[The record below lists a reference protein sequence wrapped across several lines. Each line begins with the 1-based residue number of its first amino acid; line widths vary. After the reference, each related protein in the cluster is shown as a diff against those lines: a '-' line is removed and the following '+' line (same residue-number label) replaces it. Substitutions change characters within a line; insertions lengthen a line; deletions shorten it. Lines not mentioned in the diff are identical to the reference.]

1 MGCLSRV
8 RVPSL
13 LLVTYRS
20 CFPPDRARS
29 GKSASRRSRGEYAF
43 EFCARHE
50 REAPGSF
57 RVRLVEGVKEAAR
70 GEARE
75 HRFGRGRGVDHDLVA
90 VGETQDVNGGA
101 DDVGGE
107 VSSRALEFGSGPE
120 SSPHR
125 PGGDAPAAAEVDDVE
140 PRALQADKTRPI
152 ECRAEDSAE
161 RERANLPAG
170 EEDADRVAVAQ
181 DRDPARIEGDDG
193 RRATERVH
201 DRLSGPGR
209 FPDAAPRL
217 VHVAVSGQYPDVE
230 GDLVPILRE
239 PVEERAGEF
248 AVLGV
253 DDLDR

>member
-29 GKSASRRSRGEYAF
+29 GKSASRRLRGECAF
-43 EFCARHE
+43 ELCARHE
-50 REAPGSF
+50 REAPGPF

-75 HRFGRGRGVDHDLVA
+75 NRFGRSRGVDNDLVA
-90 VGETQDVNGGA
+90 VGETQDVDGGA

-107 VSSRALEFGSGPE
+107 VSSRALELGSRPE

-140 PRALQADKTRPI
+140 PRAPQDDKTRPI

-161 RERANLPAG
+161 SERAKNLPAE
-170 EEDADRVAVAQ
+170 EEDADRVAIAQ

-193 RRATERVH
+193 RRATER
-201 DRLSGPGR
+201 
-209 FPDAAPRL
+209 
-217 VHVAVSGQYPDVE
+217 
-230 GDLVPILRE
+230 
-239 PVEERAGEF
+239 
-248 AVLGV
+248 
-253 DDLDR
+253 